1 VVSTFNTCSRGPTHR
16 SLTDTGGA
24 TTLEV
29 SAFHVP
35 LPRPS
40 QQTVLHFPRKYP
52 ARSQVIQNLPKIPS
66 LRFKEPMAVLW
77 SSDHPTIYRDL
88 QLCLAIA
95 NELSLA
101 IGLTRIERKII
112 LIQLGY
118 QSNSYNLMHNQ
129 ELEIKIKF

>member
-1 VVSTFNTCSRGPTHR
+1 
-16 SLTDTGGA
+16 
-24 TTLEV
+24 
-29 SAFHVP
+29 
-35 LPRPS
+35 
-40 QQTVLHFPRKYP
+40 
-52 ARSQVIQNLPKIPS
+52 
-66 LRFKEPMAVLW
+66 MAVLW